1 MIEKVIPLEAQEAY
15 KELRNVLIKNNCRII
30 SEEPLKSIVV
40 EHGYPSSLSPR
51 ETWKKMSFYLYPNE
65 GGTRIIGSSQIIF
78 PIPITIINYLMVVFI
93 IFFVGEFFIYGI
105 RSAALIGLISVSI
118 IYEAYYN
125 LLRKRHLF
133 LEEVF
138 KLLAQKAEK
147 P

>member
-1 MIEKVIPLEAQEAY
+1 
-15 KELRNVLIKNNCRII
+15 
-30 SEEPLKSIVV
+30 
-40 EHGYPSSLSPR
+40 
-51 ETWKKMSFYLYPNE
+51 MSFYLYPNE